1 MKFDVCGL
9 FRKFWRKFKF
19 GEDLSLILG
28 TLLKDMYIYECSID
42 AVQKKIMVFMTMWKN
57 IVQQEGHIS
66 LYNTGALHA
75 R

>member
-42 AVQKKIMVFMTMWKN
+42 AVQKKNHGVYDNVEKYSSA
-57 IVQQEGHIS
+57 GGPHI
-66 LYNTGALHA
+66 TI
-75 R
+75 